1 MIHDV
6 TNRYPMVYDRMFRTA
21 IYQKAPSQIATVL
34 WKWVPVLGSQTSQRV
49 RPSVSTRIIHGVTN
63 RYPMAYDR
71 MFRTGIYQKAP
82 SQIAMVLWKWVPV
95 LGSQTSHRACPRVT
109 LLPVTSFTRKLE
121 LHEQ

>member
-49 RPSVSTRIIHGVTN
+49 RPSVSTGTCPYDCDSDMTNMVRIYKLSESEAG
-63 RYPMAYDR
+63 
-71 MFRTGIYQKAP
+71 
-82 SQIAMVLWKWVPV
+82 
-95 LGSQTSHRACPRVT
+95 TSKCVDVIIDEGEFGFKIIIREV
-109 LLPVTSFTRKLE
+109 
-121 LHEQ
+121 